1 MKRIAVITATRAEY
15 SLLRPVYLELKKIKN
30 IRVDLI
36 VTGTHLSKDNGRTIN
51 EIKED
56 RIRIYKKISIIKHRH
71 ENVSNIFSNALLAFD
86 KLFKKEKYN
95 MIVLLGDRYETLAF
109 ATDAMFNNIPIAH
122 LYGGETTQGAIDEAI
137 RHSISKM
144 SYLHF
149 TSCDEYKNRVIQL
162 GEDPRRVF
170 NVGSVGIEN
179 VVKTKLLS
187 KAELSRKLKI
197 DLDKYFVVTYHPVTL
212 NSGDQN
218 VKDFQ
223 NVLKALEKYDEYQV
237 VFTKSNADEG
247 GYVINKMIDKFCA
260 KHDNAHSFF
269 SLGSTN
275 YFSLVKYAKCVVG
288 NSSSGL
294 TEVPAL
300 LVPTVN
306 IGDRQGGRIMSNS
319 IYSCKPICSDIIKC
333 IEKSMKLKKAYKLKD
348 LLLYKKDTSKN
359 IARVIR
365 KFLFNENINL
375 KKKFFDIKGWS
386 K

>member
-1 MKRIAVITATRAEY
+1 MKKIAVITATRAEY

-30 IRVDLI
+30 IKVDLI

-51 EIKED
+51 EIKKD
-56 RIRIYKKISIIKHRH
+56 RIRIYKKIPIIKNRH
-71 ENVSNIFSNALLAFD
+71 ESISNIFSNALLAFD

-137 RHSISKM
+137 RHSITKM

-170 NVGSVGIEN
+170 SVGSVGIEN

-187 KAELSRKLKI
+187 KAELSIKLKI

-223 NVLKALEKYDEYQV
+223 NVLKALEKYNEYQV

-247 GYVINKMIDKFCA
+247 GYVINKMIDNFCA

-319 IYSCKPICSDIIKC
+319 IYSCKPICSDIVKC
-333 IEKSMKLKKAYKLKD
+333 IDKSMKLKKVYKLKD
-348 LLLYKKDTSKN
+348 LLLYKKDTSRN
-359 IARVIR
+359 IARIIR